1 MATTTPSLTG
11 FEIGDGVTAT
21 PTLSLAYT
29 SSAVSSPVT
38 LLEAEL
44 YGLGANDPLAPTSL
58 QVDGQS
64 NPTLSVANPWLYKPK
79 FTAVYNDPD
88 VSDVADQFQIQVS
101 TDQTFVDVSHWNSG
115 SEGTAMSN
123 VTEGNRSSD
132 LTYAGSALAF
142 NTPYYWRVR
151 FWDDEGHVGL
161 WSTET
166 ASFTLEQI
174 VAEVRVLG
182 STRFLGSVRAL

>member
-1 MATTTPSLTG
+1 MG
-11 FEIGDGVTAT
+11 RII
-21 PTLSLAYT
+21 
-29 SSAVSSPVT
+29 SPV
-38 LLEAEL
+38 EAEIYYL
-44 YGLGANDPLAPTSL
+44 DASSPLAPTSL
-58 QVDGQS
+58 QTDGQS
-64 NPTLSVANPWLYKPK
+64 NPTILAMDASTYQPD
-79 FTAVYNDPD
+79 FSAVYNDPD
-88 VSDVADQFQIQVS
+88 AADVADMFQIQVS

>member
-1 MATTTPSLTG
+1 VATTTPSLTG

-115 SEGTAMSN
+115 SDGTAMSN

-132 LTYAGSALAF
+132 LAYDGSALSAG
-142 NTPYYWRVR
+142 TVYYWRIR
-151 FWDDEGHVGL
+151 FWDDEGNVGL
-161 WSTET
+161 WSTEA
-166 ASFTLEQI
+166 ASFTLQETT
-174 VAEVRVLG
+174 AKVRVIG
-182 STRFLGSVRAL
+182 RTRFVGSSRVL